1 MVYSDLKVVF
11 LLENSALCCISSGPL
26 LYAKV
31 PVYGFPVYKGFIVY
45 FFLFFRLRIQY
56 DGLLKEEGEQN
67 EFIEQFVLQ
76 K

>member
-1 MVYSDLKVVF
+1 MLVTCHLEGFVF
-11 LLENSALCCISSGPL
+11 EMLTI
-26 LYAKV
+26 
-31 PVYGFPVYKGFIVY
+31 FFFFFFFFF
-45 FFLFFRLRIQY
+45 FFLFFFFFFRLRIQY